1 MKKTW
6 IISEVFHP
14 NEGATSYYM
23 TKIAESLS
31 KKFNVN
37 VITTTEGDSAYGS
50 IKINRTIYQP
60 KTRETLYLRFQRTLV
75 SFLRILFMASV
86 KVKSGDTV
94 MCVTNPP
101 LMPNFIALICFLRGA
116 KCIIRIDDVYPEAL
130 VAAGIVKNIRL
141 IKVLRLLFRGF
152 YPLATRIIVLG
163 SDMKDVLSSCNN
175 NIVVIPNWGETES
188 VVLETKKENVLI
200 KKYSLEN
207 KFVVLLAG
215 TIGYVQGID
224 TVLETAEALK
234 NNDQIRFLIVGS
246 GSKEEWLKNQIKQRD
261 LTNIILGG
269 PFSKSN
275 QNTFLNACD
284 VALVALKPQ
293 MYGLGVPSRFYN
305 YAAAGK
311 PIVAV
316 LDGNSEISNVIK
328 RNDIGR
334 IVSPG
339 NPFELKSTLIELS
352 EMDEATLLGM
362 GEKARQIVSEN
373 YTSEIILDRY
383 LELFTE
389 MESDS

>member
-1 MKKTW
+1 
-6 IISEVFHP
+6 
-14 NEGATSYYM
+14 
-23 TKIAESLS
+23 
-31 KKFNVN
+31 
-37 VITTTEGDSAYGS
+37 
-50 IKINRTIYQP
+50 
-60 KTRETLYLRFQRTLV
+60 
-75 SFLRILFMASV
+75 
-86 KVKSGDTV
+86 
-94 MCVTNPP
+94 
-101 LMPNFIALICFLRGA
+101 GA

-175 NIVVIPNWGETES
+175 SIVVIPNWGETES

-207 KFVVLLAG
+207 KFVILLAG

-224 TVLETAEALK
+224 TVVETAEALK

-261 LTNIILGG
+261 LTNIILAGQ
-269 PFSKSN
+269 FSKSN

-362 GEKARQIVSEN
+362 GEKARQ
-373 YTSEIILDRY
+373 
-383 LELFTE
+383 
-389 MESDS
+389 